1 MRVSRAHLL
10 LATGVA
16 GTAAVLATVSGI
28 SIANAAGTH
37 PAAQAARPAA
47 AAGNAAAPN
56 SSKTTTT
63 SKTTGKTAAT
73 TDKPP
78 PTRPPPAKAATTTSK
93 AVNGRLGPIISTG
106 MDASKISEWV
116 IYGIPVKNKYNP
128 LTTFGF
134 RLSERHNNG
143 TLTPDLYIAETS
155 RPDLAPG
162 FHAVE
167 GAYTL
172 EGGIEQPAF
181 GYFVGHPAKITTDVA
196 GKSVTAHTV
205 VWSQNPAVTVFWF
218 DNTKVTGAT
227 TLTTMN
233 AYDTTGHRTATTAVP
248 YQ

>member
-37 PAAQAARPAA
+37 PAAQTARPVAA
-47 AAGNAAAPN
+47 AVNAAATTKTATT
-56 SSKTTTT
+56 SSKTATTHTSGKATT
-63 SKTTGKTAAT
+63 SKTVTAT
-73 TDKPP
+73 TG
-78 PTRPPPAKAATTTSK
+78 K